1 MTPIA
6 FPHLSVFRSSQVL
19 YPDARQVFFR
29 MEKEA
34 LNEIVLESGTIVPV
48 IPLDVDAPCVEIWA
62 GGEPFRIRV
71 EEARI
76 FARWILAACADA

>member
-34 LNEIVLESGTIVPV
+34 LNEIVLESGTI
-48 IPLDVDAPCVEIWA
+48 
-62 GGEPFRIRV
+62 
-71 EEARI
+71 
-76 FARWILAACADA
+76 